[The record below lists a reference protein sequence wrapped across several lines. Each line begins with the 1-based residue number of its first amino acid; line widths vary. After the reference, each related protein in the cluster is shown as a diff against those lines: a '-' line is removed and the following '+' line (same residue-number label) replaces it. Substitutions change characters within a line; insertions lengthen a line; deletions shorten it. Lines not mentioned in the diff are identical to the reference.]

1 MDSGHGEGFCIGN
14 ILKYSQR
21 YGKKDG
27 KNRNDL
33 LKVIHYGIMRF
44 LHNHDTTEKKLM
56 KLSNDTREVLKNFS
70 TINQNL
76 LVKNG
81 TAIGTMSAMKNIVAK
96 ATMPDTFNN
105 EFAIYDLNEFLS
117 AMSLFKDP
125 TLTFDDKSV
134 QFNEEGGGSKL
145 TYMFNGDPLSSL
157 HQRQKSLYSVDVEF
171 TFTQD
176 TFNQILKASIV
187 LGVPDVV
194 LTGTIGGDI
203 KLTVT
208 DRKNDTSNDFSI
220 TVGENAPTNFTYYF
234 KVENLKLLSGD
245 YKVEVSEKGISHF
258 TNVSKP
264 IEYFI
269 ISPEAIKPE
278 GLYYE

>member
-1 MDSGHGEGFCIGN
+1 
-14 ILKYSQR
+14 
-21 YGKKDG
+21 
-27 KNRNDL
+27 
-33 LKVIHYGIMRF
+33 
-44 LHNHDTTEKKLM
+44 M

-81 TAIGTMSAMKNIVAK
+81 NLIGTMSAMKNIVSK
-96 ATMPDTFNN
+96 ATIPDTFDN

-117 AMSLFKDP
+117 ALSLFKDP
-125 TLTFDDKSV
+125 TLSFDEKSV
-134 QFNEEGGGSKL
+134 KLSEEGGGSKL
-145 TYMFNGDPLSSL
+145 TYMFSDPSIVTVA
-157 HQRQKSLYSVDVEF
+157 KTDITMPSVDVDF

-176 TFNQILKASIV
+176 TFNQIQKASAV

-194 LTGTIGGDI
+194 LKGTVGGDI
-203 KLTVT
+203 NLTVT

-220 TVGENAPTNFTYYF
+220 VVGENSPSDFTFYF

-245 YKVEVSEKGISHF
+245 YKVEVSSKGISHF
-258 TNVSKP
+258 NNVAKP

-269 ISPEAIKPE
+269 ALEAS
-278 GLYYE
+278 